1 MWNPLS
7 MTSLEI
13 PVDPETPEV
22 RVRAADRYSLPL
34 VRAIVKRPR
43 LTEAVF
49 SRTRW
54 GNMFAEGMAEN
65 PYAAY
70 APIVADG
77 PVVWSPWYQQFF
89 VTGYDEARAVLSS
102 DAMEVTTQ
110 REVVLACNPHAK
122 MSDTSKA
129 LFRKFLLFVDP
140 PDHTR
145 LRSLVSRA
153 FTPKQMGR
161 MEGDVERLAI
171 DLLDAVDDQPTP
183 DLFAAYNAPLPI
195 HAISVLLGIPEE
207 RWPFT
212 VEVSQALFEYLN
224 PFPDFDVDQVDG
236 LLQEGVAYLDEL
248 AEERRLDPRD
258 DLLSALVHAETDE
271 GRLDRFEV
279 VAMAMFVMFAGHET
293 TSGALGL
300 SMVAMAR
307 NPEQRRLVMNDPS
320 LWPNAVEE
328 FLRYDPPLH
337 VDPRAAKDDVVI
349 GGVEIRAGRRLAV
362 MLAAAN
368 RDPNRFDAPDELR
381 LDREDPRPLSFGHGI
396 HHCIG
401 AALARMQL
409 RTGLRVFLDRFG
421 EYEIDDAAIE
431 WKAHPVLRGPIVLP
445 VSRAVSS
452 SS

>member
-1 MWNPLS
+1 M
-7 MTSLEI
+7 
-13 PVDPETPEV
+13 
-22 RVRAADRYSLPL
+22 RASDRYSLPL
-34 VRAIVKRPR
+34 VRAVVKRPR

-49 SRTRW
+49 GRTRW
-54 GNMFAEGMAEN
+54 GNIFAEGMAED
-65 PYAAY
+65 PFAAY

-89 VTGYDEARAVLSS
+89 VTGYDEAREVLSS
-102 DAMEVTTQ
+102 GAMEVTTQ
-110 REVVLACNPHAK
+110 REVVLACAPHSK

-145 LRSLVSRA
+145 LRALVSRA
-153 FTPKQMGR
+153 FTPKQMQR
-161 MEGDVERLAI
+161 MEGDVRRLANQ
-171 DLLDAVDDQPTP
+171 LLDDVADHPTP
-183 DLFAAYNAPLPI
+183 DLFEAFNAPLPI
-195 HAISVLLGIPEE
+195 HAISVLLGIPEDH
-207 RWPFT
+207 WPFT

-224 PFPDFDVDQVDG
+224 PFPDFDVEHVDKM
-236 LLQEGVAYLDEL
+236 LCEGVAYLDSL

-258 DLLSALVHAETDE
+258 DLLSALVHAETDD

-307 NPEQRRLVMNDPS
+307 NPEQRRLLMAEPS
-320 LWPNAVEE
+320 LWPNAIEE

-337 VDPRAAKDDVVI
+337 VDPRAAKEDVTI
-349 GGVEIRAGRRLAV
+349 GGVEIKAGRRLAV
-362 MLAAAN
+362 LLAAAN
-368 RDPNRFDAPDELR
+368 RDPRRHTDPDELR
-381 LDREDPRPLSFGHGI
+381 LDREDPRPVSFGHGI

-401 AALARMQL
+401 AALARMQMQ
-409 RTGLRVFLDRFG
+409 TGLQVFLERFG
-421 EYEIDDAAIE
+421 EYEIDEAAIE

-445 VSRAVSS
+445 VTRAL
-452 SS
+452 

>member
-1 MWNPLS
+1 M
-7 MTSLEI
+7 
-13 PVDPETPEV
+13 
-22 RVRAADRYSLPL
+22 RVKASDRYSLPV

-49 SRTRW
+49 GRTRW
-54 GNMFAEGMAEN
+54 GNIFAEGMAEN
-65 PYAAY
+65 PYVAY
-70 APIVADG
+70 EPIMADG

-89 VTGYDEARAVLSS
+89 VTGYDEAREVLSS

-110 REVVLACNPHAK
+110 REVVLACRPHSK

-153 FTPKQMGR
+153 FTPKQMR
-161 MEGDVERLAI
+161 RIEADVERLAI
-171 DLLDAVDDQPTP
+171 DLLDGIADQSEP
-183 DLFAAYNAPLPI
+183 DLFAAFNAPLPI
-195 HAISVLLGIPEE
+195 HTISELLGIPEE

-212 VEVSQALFEYLN
+212 IEVSQAIFDYLN
-224 PFPDFDVDQVDG
+224 PFPEFDVDHVDG
-236 LLQEGVAYLDEL
+236 LLQEGVAYIDEL
-248 AEERRLDPRD
+248 AEERRLEPRD

-279 VAMAMFVMFAGHET
+279 VAMAIFLMFAGHET

-300 SMVAMAR
+300 AMVAMAR
-307 NPEQRRLVMNDPS
+307 NPEQRRLVMDDPT

-328 FLRYDPPLH
+328 FLRFDPPLH
-337 VDPRAAKDDVVI
+337 VDPRAAKEDVVI
-349 GGVEIRAGRRLAV
+349 GGVDIKAGKRITVL
-362 MLAAAN
+362 LAAAN
-368 RDPNRFDAPDELR
+368 RDPRHYDAPDELR
-381 LDREDPRPLSFGHGI
+381 LDREDPRPVSFGHGI

-401 AALARMQL
+401 AALARMQM

-421 EYEIDDAAIE
+421 EYEIDAAAIE
-431 WKAHPVLRGPIVLP
+431 WKAHPALRGPVCLP
-445 VSRAVSS
+445 VRRAVSS

>member
-1 MWNPLS
+1 MA
-7 MTSLEI
+7 SLEI
-13 PVDPETPEV
+13 PAPPDPPEV
-22 RVRAADRYSLPL
+22 RVRATDRYSLPL

-49 SRTRW
+49 GRTRW
-54 GNMFAEGMAEN
+54 GNIFAEGMAED
-65 PYAAY
+65 PYRAY
-70 APIVADG
+70 APIMADG
-77 PVVWSPWYQQFF
+77 PVAWSPWYQQFF
-89 VTGYDEARAVLSS
+89 VTGYEEAREVLSS

-110 REVVLACNPHAK
+110 REVVLACAPHSK
-122 MSDTSKA
+122 MSDASQA

-153 FTPKQMGR
+153 FTPNQMR
-161 MEGDVERLAI
+161 RIEADVERLAAG
-171 DLLDAVDDQPTP
+171 LLDEIADQPSP
-183 DLFAAYNAPLPI
+183 DLFAAFNAPLPI
-195 HAISVLLGIPEE
+195 HTISELLGIPEE

-212 VEVSQALFEYLN
+212 VEVSQAVFDYLN
-224 PFPDFDVDQVDG
+224 PFPEFDVEHVDR

-248 AEERRLDPRD
+248 AEKRRLDPRE

-279 VAMAMFVMFAGHET
+279 VAMAMFLMFAGHET

-307 NPEQRRLVMNDPS
+307 NPDQRRLVMGDPG

-337 VDPRAAKDDVVI
+337 VDPRAAKEDVVI
-349 GGVEIRAGRRLAV
+349 GGVTVEAGRRLTV
-362 MLAAAN
+362 LLAAAN
-368 RDPNRFDAPDELR
+368 RDPRRYDAPDELR
-381 LDREDPRPLSFGHGI
+381 LDREDPRPISFGHGI

-401 AALARMQL
+401 AALARMQM

-421 EYEIDDAAIE
+421 EYEIDDSAIE
-431 WKAHPVLRGPIVLP
+431 WKAHPALRGPVALP
-445 VSRAVSS
+445 VRRGVSS
-452 SS
+452 SSG

>member
-1 MWNPLS
+1 
-7 MTSLEI
+7 
-13 PVDPETPEV
+13 
-22 RVRAADRYSLPL
+22 
-34 VRAIVKRPR
+34 
-43 LTEAVF
+43 
-49 SRTRW
+49 
-54 GNMFAEGMAEN
+54 MFADGMAEN

-77 PVVWSPWYQQFF
+77 PVAWSPWYQQFF
-89 VTGYDEARAVLSS
+89 ITGYEEARAVLSS

-110 REVVLACNPHAK
+110 REVILAVAPHSK

-129 LFRKFLLFVDP
+129 LFRNFLLFVDP

-153 FTPKQMGR
+153 FTPKQMR
-161 MEGDVERLAI
+161 QIETDVERLAV
-171 DLLDAVDDQPTP
+171 DLLDAVAEQETP
-183 DLFAAYNAPLPI
+183 DLFAAFNAPLPI
-195 HAISVLLGIPEE
+195 HTISQLLGIPEE

-212 VEVSQALFEYLN
+212 VEVSQAIFDYLN
-224 PFPDFDVDQVDG
+224 PFPDFDVERVDQ

-248 AEERRLDPRD
+248 AEERRLDPQD

-279 VAMAMFVMFAGHET
+279 VAMAIFLMFAGHET

-307 NPEQRRLVMNDPS
+307 NPDQRRLVMQDPT

-337 VDPRAAKDDVVI
+337 VDPRAAKEDVEI
-349 GGVEIRAGRRLAV
+349 GGVTIKAGRRLTV
-362 MLAAAN
+362 LLAAAN
-368 RDPNRFDAPDELR
+368 RDPNRYEAPDELR

-401 AALARMQL
+401 AALARMQM

-421 EYEIDDAAIE
+421 EYEIDNAAIE
-431 WKAHPVLRGPIVLP
+431 WKAHPALRGPIVLP
-445 VSRAVSS
+445 VSPSS
-452 SS
+452 G